1 MMKLKAEQID
11 EVVRWM
17 NTWEQL
23 KDTAIPIRFK
33 EYYSEQLHKPDVME
47 SVLPLLRECV
57 MRSNLALPENEQDLK
72 WFDETCSVKNSGDFY
87 ERLHA
92 ALELGGKTA
101 P

>member
-1 MMKLKAEQID
+1 MKDLIESILTITDDPRRDYRSDDDVEKKLFELL
-11 EVVRWM
+11 
-17 NTWEQL
+17 T
-23 KDTAIPIRFK
+23 K
-33 EYYSEQLHKPDVME
+33 QLHKPIVME